1 MPKIKEDKPKIGDL
15 VETNPNIRRLKE
27 ACEEHV
33 ATFEATG
40 EPLLS
45 WPQPKVF
52 AEQYG
57 FRNFCS
63 DSFRSAYYKIRSQ
76 VEGKILM
83 SGLEFYKN

>member
-15 VETNPNIRRLKE
+15 VETNPNIQKLKE

-33 ATFEATG
+33 STFQQTG
-40 EPLLS
+40 ETLLTWS
-45 WPQPKVF
+45 QPKIF

-63 DSFRSAYYKIRSQ
+63 DSFRSAYYKVRSL
-76 VEGKILM
+76 VEGKIIAV
-83 SGLEFYKN
+83 SFF